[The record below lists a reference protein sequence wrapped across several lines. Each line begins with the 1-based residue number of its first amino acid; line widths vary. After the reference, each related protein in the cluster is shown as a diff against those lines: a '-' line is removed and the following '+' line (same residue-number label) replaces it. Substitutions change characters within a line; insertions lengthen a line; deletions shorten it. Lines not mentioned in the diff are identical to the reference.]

1 MSAAI
6 ADVRSR
12 STSPRSIARWIGV
25 LTLLTVFGGIYA
37 QMVVGERLIVWR
49 DAAATA
55 ANIFEHRDLYL
66 SAVAVYLIEMA
77 CSVATV
83 ALMYVLLKPA
93 GASLSLVG
101 ASLGLTACIIK
112 TMGRVLFA
120 SPIYVLGATQRF
132 HTLGPEA
139 VKEVSLI
146 LLLVN
151 DHAAG
156 IAMAFFG
163 FQSVCTGILMLR
175 ATFLPRILGVLAL
188 IGGVGWL
195 AYLWPPF
202 GYQVGDV
209 VMLFALLGVGVTTF
223 WFLVIGV
230 NEPRWREQAGEGPG
244 LVPPASGPLEESS
257 RRSTTQGRRLS
268 TS

>member
-1 MSAAI
+1 MSAVI
-6 ADVRSR
+6 ADDRSR

-25 LTLLTVFGGIYA
+25 LTLLTELGGIYS
-37 QMVVGERLIVWR
+37 QMLVGERMIVWR

-55 ANIFEHRDLYL
+55 ANILEHKNLYL
-66 SAVAVYLIEMA
+66 SAVAVYLFEMA

-101 ASLGLTACIIK
+101 ACLGLTACILK
-112 TMGRVLFA
+112 TGGRVLFA
-120 SPIYVLGATQRF
+120 APVYVLGATQRF
-132 HTLGPEA
+132 HTLGPDA

-163 FQSVCTGILMLR
+163 FHSLCSGVLMLR
-175 ATFLPRILGVLAL
+175 ATFLPRILGVISL
-188 IGGVGWL
+188 IGGLGWL
-195 AYLWPPF
+195 AHLWPPF
-202 GYQVGDV
+202 GYGVNDV
-209 VMLFALLGVGVTTF
+209 VMLFALLGVAVMTF
-223 WFLVIGV
+223 WFLVFGV
-230 NEPRWREQAGEGPG
+230 NEPRWREQAGEG
-244 LVPPASGPLEESS
+244 A
-257 RRSTTQGRRLS
+257 RL
-268 TS
+268 